1 MTLRRIMMFAAVG
14 VTIGLLLE
22 NKALLLQQSLQI
34 KARRLRRQTRKM
46 LEKHQHPCQAAN

>member
-1 MTLRRIMMFAAVG
+1 MMFAAVG